1 MFGTITW
8 TPSSIGNMRE
18 VFLLKMND
26 KYRLQISVQGCANP
40 SKKKVRA
47 ISKSNLVLSSKPSR
61 PVLGDIKSSV
71 LNVAVAKLASDTTEK
86 RKKMEKV
93 EEKKKKEKVSV
104 GKEEGNTTIAN
115 PLISASTKFSKKES
129 SSSFSSSYSSSSSK
143 SSKSS
148 KVLSSGGE
156 STKNTSSHEE
166 SASDSQVKG
175 FEAWINYTLYP
186 PQDLCD
192 ADIELSDH
200 TADTHGLRL
209 EKKNI

>member
-86 RKKMEKV
+86 RKKVEKV
-93 EEKKKKEKVSV
+93 EEKMKKEKVSV
-104 GKEEGNTTIAN
+104 GKEEGNTTTIAN
-115 PLISASTKFSKKES
+115 PLISASTKLSKKES
-129 SSSFSSSYSSSSSK
+129 SSSDWSSSSTSK

-156 STKNTSSHEE
+156 STKNTSSHVE

-200 TADTHGLRL
+200 TVDTHGLR
-209 EKKNI
+209 